1 MSPAYPNSE
10 PSSDS
15 LNTYANVV
23 IDGASGVSSDGSGS
37 NHLMLQHQQQRQLQQ
52 QQQQQT
58 QQHSSNLEGKTSDC
72 RLVNIFVYY

>member
-23 IDGASGVSSDGSGS
+23 IEGASGVSSDGSGS
-37 NHLMLQHQQQRQLQQ
+37 NHLMGHQQQRQLQQQ

-58 QQHSSNLEGKTSDC
+58 QQHSSNLEGNSGEPG
-72 RLVNIFVYY
+72 NICIS